1 MLGLVQP
8 MVTLSIIV
16 FEPETRI
23 GEHLQ
28 VVQFAAPPPID
39 GLVCWGLLD
48 GPGGSRKEEG
58 EWWGGGG
65 IFIGKLFDAK
75 SHGLSGAGV
84 YCM

>member
-23 GEHLQ
+23 GKHLR

-39 GLVCWGLLD
+39 GLAYWGLLE
-48 GPGGSRKEEG
+48 GPGGSRKERRKEVG
-58 EWWGGGG
+58 ERYPGGG
-65 IFIGKLFDAK
+65 IYKK
-75 SHGLSGAGV
+75 MTQCQEPS
-84 YCM
+84 

>member
-28 VVQFAAPPPID
+28 VVQFAAPSPIYRWA
-39 GLVCWGLLD
+39 GVLGTVGR
-48 GPGGSRKEEG
+48 PGWLEEGRKERSGREVPR
-58 EWWGGGG
+58 GG
-65 IFIGKLFDAK
+65 IYRKILQ
-75 SHGLSGAGV
+75 
-84 YCM
+84 C